1 MKNYFETNPLRKPDM
16 LTTGYNI
23 SDLFFRAEML
33 NKNIPKIDLHI
44 HTNVVHGRNSI
55 EELARQATK
64 EDLEII
70 AFTEHARKDSTYIS
84 AFLEE
89 IMNVRQSCNIR
100 ILSGVE
106 CRIINTKG
114 DVDTNDNIS
123 GKVDIVLGA
132 LHKYPSDVDYE
143 FIATENLSHIEAAE
157 IETEATLNAIKK
169 SIITSLAHPT
179 RIYSEHFDQRFP
191 KDMLIQILR
200 CCTDN
205 GVAFELNAQT
215 KYLEYIMDMCIK
227 ENALISI
234 GSDAHSIEQVGL
246 IVRMLE
252 SLTLS

>member
-1 MKNYFETNPLRKPDM
+1 MW
-16 LTTGYNI
+16 TTG
-23 SDLFFRAEML
+23 SDINDIFFRAEML
-33 NKNIPKIDLHI
+33 KKNIPKIDLHI

-70 AFTEHARKDSTYIS
+70 AFTEHARKDSTYVS

-89 IMNVRQSCNIR
+89 IMSVRQSCNIR

-106 CRIINTKG
+106 CRIINIKG
-114 DVDTNDNIS
+114 DVDTNDNIR

-132 LHKYPSDVDYE
+132 LHKYPSDVDYD
-143 FIATENLSHIEAAE
+143 FIGTENLTHVEAAE
-157 IETEATLNAIKK
+157 IEAEASINVIEKG
-169 SIITSLAHPT
+169 IITSLAHPT
-179 RIYSEHFDQRFP
+179 RSYSEHFDQRFP
-191 KDMLIQILR
+191 KEMLIQILR

-215 KYLEYIMDMCIK
+215 KYLVYITDMCIK
-227 ENALISI
+227 ENALISV